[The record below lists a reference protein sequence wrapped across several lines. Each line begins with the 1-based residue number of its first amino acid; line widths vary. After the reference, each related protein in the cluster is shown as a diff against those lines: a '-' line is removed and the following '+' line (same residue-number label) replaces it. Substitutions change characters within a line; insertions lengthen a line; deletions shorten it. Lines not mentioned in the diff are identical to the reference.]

1 VTREHEELCERLTAN
16 TEKYPGFENMNTQ
29 AAAAIRSLSEQVD
42 KLASLDRQPT
52 GSEREVA
59 ERIVEAYIGGPIVC
73 EHHGILASE
82 ITLALTNA
90 RVSAL
95 AEAIYPAG
103 VEGSH
108 RIHSSFNQ
116 TVAVTGRLASS
127 DPNLQNIPIRTDVG
141 REIRRAFIADPTNV
155 LISADYSQIELRLL
169 AHLSRDPALIQA
181 FHDGQDIHTALAARP
196 EDGGGS

>member
-1 VTREHEELCERLTAN
+1 MSTTPLTREQIEMQLRLSRAQN
-16 TEKYPGFENMNTQ
+16 DRIMIAYCNM
-29 AAAAIRSLSEQVD
+29 A
-42 KLASLDRQPT
+42 LASLDRQPT

-95 AEAIYPAG
+95 A
-103 VEGSH
+103 
-108 RIHSSFNQ
+108 
-116 TVAVTGRLASS
+116 
-127 DPNLQNIPIRTDVG
+127 
-141 REIRRAFIADPTNV
+141 
-155 LISADYSQIELRLL
+155 
-169 AHLSRDPALIQA
+169 
-181 FHDGQDIHTALAARP
+181 ARP